1 MTTMWLPAFATPS
14 ERILRI
20 GVVLFAFAV
29 LLFLIAPLFIIV
41 PLSFSHDPF
50 FTLPVREYSLRW
62 YRDFFGNDRWIAS
75 VINSALTAV
84 LTTTLATILGTL
96 AALGISRPDFP
107 ARRAVMALL
116 ISPMIV
122 PIVIVAVGSYLFFG
136 QFGLT
141 NTRTGLVLV
150 HTALATPFVVITV
163 TATLSTY
170 DSNLTRAALSLGA
183 SPLSAFFRVTLPAIL
198 PGVVSG
204 AIFAFA
210 ISFDEVVVALFLT
223 GAEQRTLPVQMFSGI
238 RDQINPTIMAAA
250 TLLLS
255 LSVVLFAVLTFLSRG
270 SKLKTSSNER

>member
-1 MTTMWLPAFATPS
+1 MWLPSYATPS
-14 ERILRI
+14 ERLSRIL
-20 GVVLFAFAV
+20 VVGFAVAV

-41 PLSFSHDPF
+41 PLSFSKDPF

-62 YRDFFGNDRWIAS
+62 YADLFGNPRWMEAIF
-75 VINSALTAV
+75 NSAVAAV
-84 LTTTLATILGTL
+84 LTTVLATTLGTL
-96 AALGISRPDFP
+96 AALGIARPDFP
-107 ARRAVMALL
+107 ARRVVMALL

-141 NTRTGLVLV
+141 NTRAGLVFA

-170 DSNLTRAALSLGA
+170 DTNLTRAAHSLGA
-183 SPLSAFFRVTLPAIL
+183 SGLSAFFRVTLPNIL
-198 PGVVSG
+198 PGVISG

-210 ISFDEVVVALFLT
+210 TSFDEVVVALFMT
-223 GAEQRTLPVQMFSGI
+223 AAEQRTLPVQMFSGI

-250 TLLLS
+250 TMLLALS
-255 LSVVLFAVLTFLSRG
+255 IGLFAALALLAKKAAR
-270 SKLKTSSNER
+270 

>member
-1 MTTMWLPAFATPS
+1 MWLPSYATAS
-14 ERILRI
+14 ERILRTL
-20 GVVLFAFAV
+20 VVTFAV
-29 LLFLIAPLFIIV
+29 AVLIFLIAPLFIIV

-62 YRDFFGNDRWIAS
+62 YEDLFGNPRWITS
-75 VINSALTAV
+75 IVNSAVVAI
-84 LTTTLATILGTL
+84 LTTVLATTLGTL
-96 AALGISRPDFP
+96 AALGIARPDFP

-141 NTRTGLVLV
+141 NTRLGLVLA

-163 TATLSTY
+163 TATLSNY
-170 DSNLTRAALSLGA
+170 DTTLTRAAHSLGA
-183 SPLSAFFRVTLPAIL
+183 SGLSAFFRVTLPCIM
-198 PGVVSG
+198 PGVISG

-210 ISFDEVVVALFLT
+210 TSFDEVVVALFLT
-223 GAEQRTLPVQMFSGI
+223 AAEQRTLPVQMFSGI

-250 TLLLS
+250 TMLLT
-255 LSVVLFAVLTFLSRG
+255 LSVTLFAVLAVLSRK
-270 SKLKTSSNER
+270 SAR